1 MCVGEFIYYYLITT
15 MITIIIGNNS
25 SLSFNDTYMVG
36 VYTMLISYL
45 YYLRMSFV
53 LPWINVQLWRLLS
66 KLTRM
71 ILVIRVCVCVCT
83 CTKVCMCARKC
94 VCISA
99 FMCMSETI
107 VDEDL
112 FSYSTAFCYISSEW
126 ALFSRQYMIYWCHVR
141 TYIWYGMHAY

>member
-53 LPWINVQLWRLLS
+53 LPWINVQL
-66 KLTRM
+66 
-71 ILVIRVCVCVCT
+71 
-83 CTKVCMCARKC
+83 
-94 VCISA
+94 
-99 FMCMSETI
+99 
-107 VDEDL
+107 
-112 FSYSTAFCYISSEW
+112 
-126 ALFSRQYMIYWCHVR
+126 
-141 TYIWYGMHAY
+141 